1 MNDQQPQSIPVWAYE
16 KVTLENPD
24 SKWKARGV
32 QYRTELMEL
41 LSEYNVEALEH
52 VGSTSIPNM
61 PAKPIIDLIAL
72 LPSFEKLDEIEH
84 LLSGH
89 GWNYVPPELD
99 NQPWR
104 RFFVHVTD
112 DKRRAHL
119 QLLAEREPHW
129 NEQIAFRDLLTANPS
144 LAEQYTVLKEH
155 LVFMYPD
162 DRERYTQAKSAFV
175 HTVLNQK
182 KDDLSAT

>member
-32 QYRTELMEL
+32 QYRTELLQL
-41 LSEYNVEALEH
+41 LSEFDVEAIEH

-61 PAKPIIDLIAL
+61 PAKPIIDLIAF
-72 LPSFEKLDEIEH
+72 LPSFEKLDEIVN
-84 LLSGH
+84 LLSGY

-104 RFFVHVTD
+104 RFFVHVKD
-112 DKRRAHL
+112 NKRMAHF
-119 QLLAEREPHW
+119 QLLTEREPYW
-129 NEQIAFRDLLTANPS
+129 NEQIDFRDLLTANTS
-144 LAEQYTVLKEH
+144 LREEYTALKEH
-155 LVFMYPD
+155 LAFIYPD
-162 DRERYTQAKSAFV
+162 DRERYTQAKSEFV
-175 HTVLNQK
+175 HTVLQK
-182 KDDLSAT
+182 EKDDLSAT